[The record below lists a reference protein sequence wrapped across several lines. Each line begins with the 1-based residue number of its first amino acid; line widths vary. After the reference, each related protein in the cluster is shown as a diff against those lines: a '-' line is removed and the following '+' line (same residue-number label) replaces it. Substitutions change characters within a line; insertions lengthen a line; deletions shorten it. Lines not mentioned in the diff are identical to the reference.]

1 MFVERN
7 RSKGNQMTK
16 YKATIEIT
24 LDEDQ
29 SLEQIEHKLEGVVDQ
44 LGNQEG
50 FNVRIGTFNEEQT
63 NETK

>member
-1 MFVERN
+1 MA
-7 RSKGNQMTK
+7 K
-16 YKATIEIT
+16 YTATIEIT

-50 FNVRIGTFNEEQT
+50 FNVRIGTFNEET
-63 NETK
+63 N